1 MIKKIDSMIKSNKS
15 VIITFL
21 IALFTIGFIYNL
33 NNVTPFGEKSL
44 LCVDF
49 YHQYGPMLGGLYNKI
64 TRFENVIYSFNIGL
78 GIPFF
83 RNFFNYLSSPF
94 NIIMLL
100 FTKKGLL
107 SSYSFIIALKAC
119 FASTFFVYFLNKKF
133 NTSTLKFVPLGIL
146 YGFSQYF
153 KAYYWNIMWLD
164 GMVLLPLITLGIENI
179 VNNKSWKLYFISLA
193 IMLFSNYFIGYMV
206 CIFSVFYFILYLIYK
221 TNLTKENYK
230 LELKNVL
237 KKIFTFALTSL
248 LSGAI
253 MAVFLLPMFKSMFT
267 ISATGGSIPTS
278 QYYLFSLR
286 DFLESHLT
294 GVTTTVFAS
303 DTITS
308 PNISAGILSIALLF
322 IFLTNNK
329 IKLKT
334 KLIYTMLLGIWIF
347 AFFNPVFD
355 YIMHAFH
362 VPNDLPYRYSF
373 LYTFS
378 LLIIGAYSINNIKES
393 IFQINTIIYL
403 LITTILIYLLMNSW
417 DGITTNM
424 LFINIILLTLYFILY
439 IVYKF
444 FKKSSPLV
452 VFGLIVFAVVE
463 SIVSTNYNWNI
474 TQEKNVFYENETSM
488 NNIKAYL
495 KNYDTSFYR
504 MEKVNMLTLNDG
516 DWYDYNGVNTFSS
529 MAYVSMAE
537 FQNKL
542 GIPGNGINSYYYQQT
557 TPIYDLLFNVKY
569 LIGSTNDKI
578 RYTLLEESGEDIQ
591 EFKYTNGLI
600 FGVRN
605 EITSVSTDT
614 SNPFLL
620 QNEIMSKATGVNDIL
635 TESKLLKYE
644 DIYDGDDGRILK
656 FKYKNRYDNMY
667 FYTNSSFIK
676 FFIIGDTLYYLDEN
690 YSELAGNTERLNY
703 SYVDEYNEERIIN
716 ISSTEENLDV
726 IVGYS
731 HFYKDEFYIY
741 DINQDLFESAY
752 HYLNAYQFEMTKF
765 KSNIIEGNIT
775 LDENMQIFTSIPY
788 DEGWKVYIDGS
799 EIDTE
804 NLFSSLLS
812 FKGKKGKQHIKLIYS
827 PPYQKL
833 GLVITLGSIFVLIIR
848 KKVIRMFKN

>member
-1 MIKKIDSMIKSNKS
+1 MIKEIDSMIKSNKS

-107 SSYSFIIALKAC
+107 TSYSFIIALKTC

-164 GMVLLPLITLGIENI
+164 GMVLLPLTTLGIENI

-193 IMLFSNYFIGYMV
+193 IMLFSNYFIGYMI

-237 KKIFTFALTSL
+237 KKIFTFALTSI

-452 VFGLIVFAVVE
+452 VFGLIIFAVVE

-504 MEKVNMLTLNDG
+504 MEKVNMMTLNDG

-690 YSELAGNTERLNY
+690 YSELAGKTERLNY

-799 EIDTE
+799 EVDTE

-812 FKGKKGKQHIKLIYS
+812 FKGKKGKQHIKLKYS

-833 GLVITLGSIFVLIIR
+833 GLAITLGSIFVLIIR

>member
-107 SSYSFIIALKAC
+107 TSYSFIIALKAC

-193 IMLFSNYFIGYMV
+193 IMLFSNYFMGYMI

-230 LELKNVL
+230 LELKKVL

-378 LLIIGAYSINNIKES
+378 LLI
-393 IFQINTIIYL
+393 
-403 LITTILIYLLMNSW
+403 
-417 DGITTNM
+417 
-424 LFINIILLTLYFILY
+424 
-439 IVYKF
+439 
-444 FKKSSPLV
+444 
-452 VFGLIVFAVVE
+452 
-463 SIVSTNYNWNI
+463 
-474 TQEKNVFYENETSM
+474 
-488 NNIKAYL
+488 
-495 KNYDTSFYR
+495 
-504 MEKVNMLTLNDG
+504 
-516 DWYDYNGVNTFSS
+516 
-529 MAYVSMAE
+529 
-537 FQNKL
+537 
-542 GIPGNGINSYYYQQT
+542 
-557 TPIYDLLFNVKY
+557 
-569 LIGSTNDKI
+569 
-578 RYTLLEESGEDIQ
+578 
-591 EFKYTNGLI
+591 
-600 FGVRN
+600 
-605 EITSVSTDT
+605 
-614 SNPFLL
+614 
-620 QNEIMSKATGVNDIL
+620 
-635 TESKLLKYE
+635 
-644 DIYDGDDGRILK
+644 
-656 FKYKNRYDNMY
+656 
-667 FYTNSSFIK
+667 
-676 FFIIGDTLYYLDEN
+676 
-690 YSELAGNTERLNY
+690 
-703 SYVDEYNEERIIN
+703 
-716 ISSTEENLDV
+716 
-726 IVGYS
+726 
-731 HFYKDEFYIY
+731 
-741 DINQDLFESAY
+741 
-752 HYLNAYQFEMTKF
+752 
-765 KSNIIEGNIT
+765 
-775 LDENMQIFTSIPY
+775 
-788 DEGWKVYIDGS
+788 
-799 EIDTE
+799 
-804 NLFSSLLS
+804 
-812 FKGKKGKQHIKLIYS
+812 
-827 PPYQKL
+827 
-833 GLVITLGSIFVLIIR
+833 
-848 KKVIRMFKN
+848 

>member
-1 MIKKIDSMIKSNKS
+1 
-15 VIITFL
+15 
-21 IALFTIGFIYNL
+21 
-33 NNVTPFGEKSL
+33 
-44 LCVDF
+44 
-49 YHQYGPMLGGLYNKI
+49 
-64 TRFENVIYSFNIGL
+64 
-78 GIPFF
+78 
-83 RNFFNYLSSPF
+83 
-94 NIIMLL
+94 
-100 FTKKGLL
+100 
-107 SSYSFIIALKAC
+107 
-119 FASTFFVYFLNKKF
+119 
-133 NTSTLKFVPLGIL
+133 
-146 YGFSQYF
+146 
-153 KAYYWNIMWLD
+153 MWLD
-164 GMVLLPLITLGIENI
+164 GMVLLPLTTLGIENI

-193 IMLFSNYFIGYMV
+193 IMLFSNYFIGYMI

-417 DGITTNM
+417 DGISTNM

-452 VFGLIVFAVVE
+452 VFGLIIFAVVE

-488 NNIKAYL
+488 KNIKAYL

-504 MEKVNMLTLNDG
+504 MEKVNMMTLNDG

-644 DIYDGDDGRILK
+644 DIYDSDDGRILK

-690 YSELAGNTERLNY
+690 YSELAGKTERLNY

-799 EIDTE
+799 EVDTE

-812 FKGKKGKQHIKLIYS
+812 FKGKKGKQHIKLKYS

-833 GLVITLGSIFVLIIR
+833 GLAITLGSIFVVIIR